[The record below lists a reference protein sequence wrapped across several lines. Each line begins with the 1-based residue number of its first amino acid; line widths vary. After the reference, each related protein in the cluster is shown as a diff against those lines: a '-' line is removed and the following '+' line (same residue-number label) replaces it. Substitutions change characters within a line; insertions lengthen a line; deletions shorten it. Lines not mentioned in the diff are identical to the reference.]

1 MRRPASTPAA
11 VVSASDVLQ
20 VSPARGPA
28 DGRGRA
34 PAASDAAV
42 PAKLAKYLAD
52 DHDRIAQA
60 INDVVVHRIFAAGLD
75 LQTALALIGDHPA
88 AGKIYHAVDELDQAI
103 RNIRDAIFDPR
114 P

>member
-1 MRRPASTPAA
+1 L
-11 VVSASDVLQ
+11 ASDVLH
-20 VSPARGPA
+20 VIAARAPA
-28 DGRGRA
+28 DGGGRA
-34 PAASDAAV
+34 PAANSAAV
-42 PAKLAKYLAD
+42 SAELIKYLAD

-60 INDVVVHRIFAAGLD
+60 INDVVVRRIFAAGLD

-88 AGKIYHAVDELDQAI
+88 AGKIHHAVDELDQAI

>member
-1 MRRPASTPAA
+1 MRRPASIPAA
-11 VVSASDVLQ
+11 MMSASDGLQ
-20 VSPARGPA
+20 VSLARGPA
-28 DGRGRA
+28 DGGGREL
-34 PAASDAAV
+34 AAADASV
-42 PAKLAKYLAD
+42 SAKLTRYLAD

-60 INDVVVHRIFAAGLD
+60 VNDIVVRRIFAAGLD

-88 AGKIYHAVDELDQAI
+88 AGKIHHAVDELDQAI